1 MQTFVT
7 GGTGLLGNN
16 LLRRLVA
23 DGHEVKTLVRS
34 PEKAERLLGDL
45 DIEFVFGDM
54 RDVSAFESELE
65 GTEVLF
71 HTAAYFREYYT
82 PGDHWETLRQVNV
95 EGTIDLLE
103 AAERH
108 GVARVVYVSSSG
120 VIGSGPDGTPGDET
134 TLLAPEATDNLYY
147 RSKIVA
153 EEALDEFLST
163 NDLSVVRILPGWMFG
178 PGDAAPTAGGQLVL
192 DIARGELPALFK
204 GGEHATDVRDVVQ
217 AMTTAVERGTPGE
230 RYLVAG
236 PYTTLEE
243 IATAVSSLIGVD
255 VPRNVPYPLIAVVAR
270 LGEYYGRL
278 TGRPVSLTTAATA
291 TLRTRR
297 RVDSKKARN
306 ELDMQFRSLA
316 ETLRDE
322 IEWFR
327 DNGYLDDDTEE
338 TGAIRSEPASAMAS
352 R

>member
-1 MQTFVT
+1 
-7 GGTGLLGNN
+7 
-16 LLRRLVA
+16 LVA
-23 DGHEVKTLVRS
+23 DGHDVKALVRS

-45 DIEFVFGDM
+45 DVELVVGDM
-54 RDVSAFESELE
+54 RDVSSFESELE

-108 GVARVVYVSSSG
+108 GVARVIYVSSSG

-134 TLLAPEATDNLYY
+134 TLLAPEATDNLYF

-178 PGDAAPTAGGQLVL
+178 PWDAAPTAGGRLVL
-192 DIARGELPALFK
+192 DIARGELPALFE
-204 GGEHATDVRDVVQ
+204 GGEHVTDVRDVVQ
-217 AMTTAVERGTPGE
+217 ATMTAVERGRPGD

-236 PYTTLEE
+236 PYTTLTD
-243 IATAVSSLIGVD
+243 IATGISSLTGVG
-255 VPRNVPYPLIAVVAR
+255 VPRRVPYPLIAAVAR

-297 RVDSKKARN
+297 RVDSVRARN
-306 ELDMQFRSLA
+306 ELGVEFRSLA

-327 DNGYLDDDTEE
+327 DNGYLDVETERS
-338 TGAIRSEPASAMAS
+338 GAVRSEPASAIAS

>member
-16 LLRRLVA
+16 LVRRLVA
-23 DGHEVKTLVRS
+23 DGHEVKALVRS
-34 PEKAERLLGDL
+34 PEKAERVLGDL
-45 DIEFVFGDM
+45 DVEFVVGDV
-54 RDVSAFESELE
+54 RDVSAFESELA

-71 HTAAYFREYYT
+71 HAAAYFREYYE
-82 PGDHWETLRQVNV
+82 PGDHREALRRVNV
-95 EGTIDLLE
+95 DGTIDLLE
-103 AAERH
+103 AAERR

-120 VIGSGPDGTPGDET
+120 VVGRGPDGAPGDET
-134 TLLAPEATDNLYY
+134 ALLAPEETDNLYY

-153 EEALDEFLST
+153 EEAVDEFLASS
-163 NDLSVVRILPGWMFG
+163 DLSVVRILPGWMFG
-178 PGDAAPTAGGQLVL
+178 PWDAAPTAGGRLVL
-192 DIARGELPALFK
+192 DIARGALPAVFE
-204 GGEHATDVRDVVQ
+204 GGEHVTDVRDVVR
-217 AMTTAVERGTPGE
+217 AMVTVAEREAPGE

-243 IATAVSSLIGVD
+243 IAAAISSLTGVD
-255 VPRNVPYPLIAVVAR
+255 VPRTVPYPLVALVAR

-297 RVDSKKARN
+297 RVDSGRARR
-306 ELDMQFRSLA
+306 ELDARFRPLA

-322 IEWFR
+322 IGWFR
-327 DNGYLDDDTEE
+327 DNGYLDGSADA
-338 TGAIRSEPASAMAS
+338 TGTVRAGPASTTAS